1 MCGSHGFRIREYI
14 QQLNEIICG
23 NRYLRGMLTIGGV
36 RFDINDDLKKHILGL
51 LNRVK
56 TDFKELTEI
65 MFQSSSF
72 LDRVETTGRLSLEHA
87 KGLGVVGVPARAS
100 GICRDTRINHPM
112 LLMVKLNSIFL
123 SIMMK
128 AMCGQGVKVRI
139 DEVYQSISIIEQC
152 FDKMPEGPYQNL
164 NEGTSS
170 L

>member
-65 MFQSSSF
+65 MSKSSSF
-72 LDRVETTGRLSLEHA
+72 MDRVETTGRLSIEHA
-87 KGLGVVGVPARAS
+87 RRAWCRWCACKGIGNLQRHQ
-100 GICRDTRINHPM
+100 N
-112 LLMVKLNSIFL
+112 
-123 SIMMK
+123 
-128 AMCGQGVKVRI
+128 
-139 DEVYQSISIIEQC
+139 QSPLC
-152 FDKMPEGPYQNL
+152 CL
-164 NEGTSS
+164 W
-170 L
+170 

>member
-72 LDRVETTGRLSLEHA
+72 LDRIETTGILSLEHA

-100 GICRDTRINHPM
+100 GDLPGHQELITPM

-128 AMCGQGVKVRI
+128 AMCAQG
-139 DEVYQSISIIEQC
+139 
-152 FDKMPEGPYQNL
+152 
-164 NEGTSS
+164 
-170 L
+170 